1 MGGLLGGGSK
11 GTLPPPPSKLLGGLA
26 PLAPPPPPL
35 PTPMDI
41 YTVFILLSRY
51 FTDPDLLD
59 RVPTCFLILAGSYAA
74 MQILGIIMVTRPPVN
89 RMAVNVSKLQSTL
102 VTSKS
107 KGPSE
112 TLRDI
117 HTSTYQI
124 CIIEENKNRTTK
136 FHK

>member
-1 MGGLLGGGSK
+1 MDYWGGGQRVRC
-11 GTLPPPPSKLLGGLA
+11 PPPLPNYWGA
-26 PLAPPPPPL
+26 WPPWPPPPPPL